1 MANEVT
7 KTKTTAIS
15 KESADQFQQMA
26 NIGFEEVSTDDL
38 AIPFVRILQ
47 STSKQVKKSEGA
59 YVDGAVEGMIYNNV
73 LNKVYSGDKGI
84 QVVPCYYYRR
94 YVEWVPR
101 EDGGGYVQ
109 AFLPGDNIINTTQK
123 NDQGKDVLPSGNYLE
138 NTAHFFCI
146 YMDSELG
153 PQKALIPMSS
163 SQLKKSRKWLSNTQT
178 FRGTTKDGRPYFYPM
193 FSQVYTLTSI
203 PESNAKGSWMGW
215 EITWKRTLDL
225 SNVKDKA
232 VFDEATG
239 FAMSVKQGEVEVK
252 TEQKEEEPKPLPK
265 EGIVSEDNVPF

>member
-7 KTKTTAIS
+7 KTKTTALS

-26 NIGFEEVSTDDL
+26 NIGFEEVNTDDL

-73 LNKVYSGDKGI
+73 LNKVYNGDQGI

-94 YVEWVPR
+94 YVEWIPR

-109 AFLPGDNIINTTQK
+109 AFLPGDDIISTTQK

-146 YMDSELG
+146 YMDPELG

-163 SQLKKSRKWLSNTQT
+163 SQLKKSRKW
-178 FRGTTKDGRPYFYPM
+178 FGC
-193 FSQVYTLTSI
+193 
-203 PESNAKGSWMGW
+203 
-215 EITWKRTLDL
+215 
-225 SNVKDKA
+225 
-232 VFDEATG
+232 
-239 FAMSVKQGEVEVK
+239 
-252 TEQKEEEPKPLPK
+252 
-265 EGIVSEDNVPF
+265 

>member
-7 KTKTTAIS
+7 KMKTTALS
-15 KESADQFQQMA
+15 KESADKFQQMA
-26 NIGFEEVSTDDL
+26 NVGFEEVSTDDL

-59 YVDGAVEGMIYNNV
+59 YVDGATEGMIYNNV
-73 LNKVYSGDKGI
+73 LNKVYNGDDGI
-84 QVVPCYYYRR
+84 EVVPCYYYRR

-123 NDQGKDVLPSGNYLE
+123 NDQGKDVLAESGNYLE

-146 YMDSELG
+146 YIDPELG
-153 PQKALIPMSS
+153 AQKALIPMSS

-178 FRGTTKDGRPYFYPM
+178 FRGTSKDGKQYFLPM

-225 SNVKDKA
+225 SKPEDNSI
-232 VFDEATG
+232 FDEATG

-252 TEQKEEEPKPLPK
+252 TEQKEEPKPLPK
-265 EGIVSEDNVPF
+265 NGIASDDVPF